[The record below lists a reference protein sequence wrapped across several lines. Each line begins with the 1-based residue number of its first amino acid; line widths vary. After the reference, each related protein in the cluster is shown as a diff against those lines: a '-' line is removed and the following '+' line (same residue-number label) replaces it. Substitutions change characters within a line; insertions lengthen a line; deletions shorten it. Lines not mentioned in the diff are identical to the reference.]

1 MSTTADSAR
10 PTSTVL
16 SRDLSDFVIE
26 LSIAL
31 HKHAMYPD
39 GHPSL
44 ETSRER
50 VLRRL
55 DTLLAERH
63 TLSLGVARDQL
74 IIEGVA
80 TDPRHPLL
88 HGLARQLHAHDAG
101 AVKFLAGIEDA
112 EMDQVLRMLARDPLR
127 EGRLASPNEVHDVP
141 AWPHVRL
148 FPLSYDQLELLAEGE
163 ERGEGDGEPTSG
175 TRQRASQLWL
185 DLARAALQTD
195 ESTAPATDPEL
206 VAEAIN
212 AHEREQAYDQVIIG
226 YLLKIANELASGD
239 RAEAAVLR
247 RRVSRL
253 ISALQPEQLRRLV
266 SLGGDTAQRRRFLMD
281 ASEGLAVDAALT
293 LVRSAAD
300 ASERVI
306 STSLLRLFAKLA
318 AHAERG
324 DSSVRAEAERAL
336 REQMQQLVS
345 GWVLPDPT
353 PGAYAVVLD
362 RMAPDAS
369 LFVSTVESTHACEPL
384 RLVQLSIE
392 VGVIGRETNDA
403 IDAMVKAGQMGTLF
417 SVLGQADA
425 DNETAKAIGERLA
438 TQEHLRRLLESAAPD
453 AEQLDW
459 VVRRLG
465 ARAADPL
472 LDVLGASTSRATR
485 RKVLGLLA
493 QLGPALGPAAVA
505 RLSKAPW
512 YFQRNLLI
520 LIDRL
525 GAWPSGFSLSPY
537 ATHADARVR
546 REAVRMLFKTA
557 SASQRDAAILTAL
570 GDPDDQVV
578 RVALGAAAEACPPAA
593 IPRIARRVTERE
605 LEADLDLLAIKV
617 LAASSDP
624 AALDCLLS
632 CVTTGRGW
640 FGGRR
645 LAPRSPRL
653 LAALAGLVTRWPTD
667 ARAASV
673 LARASRHPDPAV
685 RNVVAKWG
693 GSQ

>member
-1 MSTTADSAR
+1 MSATADSTRA
-10 PTSTVL
+10 TSAIL

-44 ETSRER
+44 ETSRTR

-55 DTLLAERH
+55 DALLAERS

-101 AVKFLAGIEDA
+101 AVKFLAGVADE
-112 EMDQVLRMLARDPLR
+112 EMDQVLRMLAREPERD
-127 EGRLASPNEVHDVP
+127 ESPPAKTPNGSHQVP
-141 AWPHVRL
+141 SWPHVRL
-148 FPLSYDQLELLAEGE
+148 FPLSYDQLELMDDSEDAGA
-163 ERGEGDGEPTSG
+163 GDGDNAAQPG
-175 TRQRASQLWL
+175 ASQLWL

-195 ESTAPATDPEL
+195 ASASPATDPEL
-206 VAEAIN
+206 VAGAIN
-212 AHEREQAYDQVIIG
+212 SHEREQAYDQVIIG
-226 YLLKIANELASGD
+226 YLLKIANDLASGD
-239 RAEAAVLR
+239 RADSAVLR

-253 ISALQPEQLRRLV
+253 IGALEPDQLRRLV
-266 SLGGDTAQRRRFLMD
+266 ALGGDSAQRRRFLMD
-281 ASEGLAVDAALT
+281 ASEGLAVDAALA

-300 ASERVI
+300 ASQRVI

-324 DSSVRAEAERAL
+324 EATVREEAETAL
-336 REQMQQLVS
+336 REQMRQLVA
-345 GWVLPDPT
+345 GWALPDPT
-353 PGAYAVVLD
+353 PGQYAVVLD

-369 LFVSTVESTHACEPL
+369 LFVAAVDSTHACEPL
-384 RLVQLSIE
+384 RIVQMSIE
-392 VGVIGRETNDA
+392 AGVIGRETNEA
-403 IDAMVKAGQMGTLF
+403 VDAMVKGGQMGTLC
-417 SVLGQADA
+417 SVLSQADA

-438 TQEHLRRLLESAAPD
+438 TQDYLRRLLESPAPD

-459 VVRRLG
+459 VVHRLG
-465 ARAADPL
+465 DRAAGPL
-472 LDVLGASTSRATR
+472 LDALGASSSRATR

-493 QLGPALGPAAVA
+493 QLGPALGPAAAA
-505 RLSKAPW
+505 RLPNAPW

-525 GAWPSGFSLSPY
+525 GSWPEGFSLAPY
-537 ATHADARVR
+537 AAHADARVR
-546 REAVRMLFKTA
+546 REAVRMLLRTA
-557 SASQRDAAILTAL
+557 APSQRDAAILAGL
-570 GDPDDQVV
+570 GDSDEQVV
-578 RVALGAAAEACPPAA
+578 RLALGASAEHCPAAA
-593 IPRIARRVTERE
+593 IPRIARRVAARE
-605 LEADLDLLAIKV
+605 LESDLDLLGIKV
-617 LAASSDP
+617 LATSNDP
-624 AALDCLLS
+624 VALDCLLS

-653 LAALAGLVTRWPTD
+653 LAALSALAARWSADP
-667 ARAASV
+667 RAVSV

-685 RNVVAKWG
+685 RNAVAQWSGAK
-693 GSQ
+693 